1 MAVAQ
6 HSGRRR
12 VTLGLILLASLSLIT
27 LDFQNFG
34 PVGTIQTGFREIVSP
49 IRSGG
54 ERIVSPVTS
63 LWDSRTRLDDLEA
76 ENAELRGEV
85 DFLRGELVRSGVDR
99 ADYEALRS
107 INGLE
112 VPEGFPLL
120 LAEVRTGEVG
130 NFTSGVIEIDRGS
143 RDGVQRDM
151 AIITEAGLVGRVEQT
166 DLTSSR
172 VRLVSSNEFV
182 IGVEVAGEVGL
193 ARGEG
198 STEQIVIEQGIGI
211 RALISTGDPV
221 TTTASER
228 SLFPPNLVVGTVIE
242 SAVDDDQTNRRIVV
256 ELAADPVDLRFVNV
270 VLIEPGTNSDT
281 DGVEETVETEAV
293 DPEAVDP
300 ESVDIEAVETEEGVT
315 R

>member
-49 IRSGG
+49 IRAGS
-54 ERIVSPVTS
+54 ERLVSPVTN
-63 LWDSRTRLDDLEA
+63 LWESRTQFDEIQA
-76 ENAELRGEV
+76 ENAELRSEV

-112 VPEGFPLL
+112 VPDGFPLL

-130 NFTSGVIEIDRGS
+130 NFTAGLIEIDKGS

-151 AIITEAGLVGRVEQT
+151 AVITEAGLVGRVEQV
-166 DLTSSR
+166 DLSSAR

-211 RALISTGDPV
+211 RALVSTGDPV
-221 TTTASER
+221 TTTSSER

-270 VLIEPGTNSDT
+270 VVIEPRTGADNDGTENLEGTGEIDA
-281 DGVEETVETEAV
+281 ETPQGIA
-293 DPEAVDP
+293 
-300 ESVDIEAVETEEGVT
+300 